1 VSPPGR
7 PRVAL
12 IGANGHGLWHRRQLA
27 ERTNRLA
34 LVALSDP
41 APVTEAEGAAVPAGA
56 AVFTDHRAMLAA
68 ARPDVVVIC
77 TPPHTHLAIATDALR
92 AGCDILLEKPPVLS
106 RAEDAALAGVAAETG
121 RAVQVGFQA
130 LGSRALTLLVDAVA
144 AGAIGDVRGVAAVAA
159 WQRPDTYY
167 RRAAWAGRRSVGGR
181 PVLDGALVNPL
192 AHAVL
197 QAIVVA
203 QAAGTQP
210 TAEVVRAEIERY
222 RTRPIEVDDTACLR
236 VTLRNVPPVLVA
248 VTLCGEDFIRGEII
262 VYGSRGQAVLEYPT
276 DRLQLPGDAE
286 PVEVPGRVSLLD
298 NLLDHR
304 TDPGV
309 ALIAPLERT
318 RPFTVLVEAIT
329 EAPEPS
335 DVDPACVVVT
345 ERDGQ
350 THRTIAGI
358 NDVLRRSADRQ
369 QLFIESGVEW
379 ARTAPHQWTGEPL
392 QTGAP
397 TGA

>member
-1 VSPPGR
+1 VSE

-12 IGANGHGLWHRRQLA
+12 IGANGHGHWHRRQLA
-27 ERTNRLA
+27 DRADRLA

-41 APVTEAEGAAVPAGA
+41 APVTEAEGAAIPVGA
-56 AVFTDHRAMLAA
+56 EIFTDHRAMLAA
-68 ARPDVVVIC
+68 ARPDVVIIC
-77 TPPHTHLAIATDALR
+77 TPPHTHLAIASDALR
-92 AGCDILLEKPPVLS
+92 ADCDILLEKPPVLS

-130 LGSRALTLLVDAVA
+130 LGSRALTRLVD
-144 AGAIGDVRGVAAVAA
+144 AVAA

-167 RRAAWAGRRSVGGR
+167 ERAAWSGRRSMNGR

-203 QAAGTQP
+203 QAAAARP
-210 TAEVVRAEIERY
+210 TAEVARAEIERY

-236 VTLRNVPPVLVA
+236 VTLRDAPPVLVA

-276 DRLQLPGDAE
+276 DRLQLPDDAE

-298 NLLDHR
+298 NLLEHR
-304 TDPGV
+304 ADPGV

-379 ARTAPHQWTGEPL
+379 AGTAPHQWTGEPL

-397 TGA
+397 TGV